1 MELFSISSSSKGN
14 CILLDNKET
23 TLMID
28 VGISRKRVVQGFEHF
43 GKNPE
48 DLDGILITH
57 EHSDH
62 IKGLGVFLRKYH
74 IPVYATEDTID
85 YILNKSSIGEVD
97 KELFFPIEKNKS
109 FYIKNTKISPLQI
122 SHDAVDP
129 VCYRFDNDSVDNSS
143 GAIVTDLG
151 TYDGKLVNGL
161 QELDSI
167 LVESNHDV
175 RMLQMG
181 PYPFRL
187 KQRIWGTK
195 GHLSNEACGD
205 FLNKIINKRMKHIIL
220 GHLSGENNYPE
231 LAFQAVKNE
240 LNFAKAVEDVNQ
252 IDLKVASR
260 YEPSCNIKF

>member
-28 VGISRKRVVQGFEHF
+28 VGISRKRVVEGVEHF

-129 VCYRFDNDSVDNSS
+129 VCYRFDDDSVDNSS

-161 QELDSI
+161 
-167 LVESNHDV
+167 
-175 RMLQMG
+175 
-181 PYPFRL
+181 
-187 KQRIWGTK
+187 
-195 GHLSNEACGD
+195 
-205 FLNKIINKRMKHIIL
+205 
-220 GHLSGENNYPE
+220 
-231 LAFQAVKNE
+231 
-240 LNFAKAVEDVNQ
+240 
-252 IDLKVASR
+252 
-260 YEPSCNIKF
+260 

>member
-28 VGISRKRVVQGFEHF
+28 VGISRKRVVEGFEHF

-97 KELFFPIEKNKS
+97 KELFFP
-109 FYIKNTKISPLQI
+109 
-122 SHDAVDP
+122 
-129 VCYRFDNDSVDNSS
+129 
-143 GAIVTDLG
+143 
-151 TYDGKLVNGL
+151 
-161 QELDSI
+161 
-167 LVESNHDV
+167 
-175 RMLQMG
+175 
-181 PYPFRL
+181 
-187 KQRIWGTK
+187 
-195 GHLSNEACGD
+195 
-205 FLNKIINKRMKHIIL
+205 
-220 GHLSGENNYPE
+220 
-231 LAFQAVKNE
+231 
-240 LNFAKAVEDVNQ
+240 
-252 IDLKVASR
+252 
-260 YEPSCNIKF
+260 